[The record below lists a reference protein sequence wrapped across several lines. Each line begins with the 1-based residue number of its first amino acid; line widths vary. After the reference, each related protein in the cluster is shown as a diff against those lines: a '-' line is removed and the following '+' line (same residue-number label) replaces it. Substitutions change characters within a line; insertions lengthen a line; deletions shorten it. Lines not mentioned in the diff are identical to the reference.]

1 MTGRIFDIQRFSIQD
16 GPGIRTTVFLKGCP
30 LHCTWCHNPEGISPK
45 PVLSYLANNCIAC
58 GQCFPQCPEGALA
71 KAQGGKAAID
81 RARCTACGRCAAV
94 CGVKALEM
102 AGRDVTAAQ
111 VLEVVLRDRDYYAAS
126 GGGMTLSGG
135 EPLYQPEF
143 AEALLREAKRADLHC
158 AVETSGFA
166 DWRVFERMMPL
177 VDLFLYDCKET
188 DPKLH
193 QGFTGESNEQ
203 IRANLRALH
212 AAGAAIVLR
221 CPMIPEYNAR
231 REHLDGIAALARE
244 LPNLRG
250 VELLPYHRLGRPK
263 VNRFGLVSRMPES
276 VKPPDTEMVR
286 GWIAH
291 LRARGVR
298 LTGQSAPPEARC
310 NELPFP
316 CASPM

>member
-1 MTGRIFDIQRFSIQD
+1 MTGRIFDIQRFCIQD

-45 PVLSYLANNCIAC
+45 PVLSYAANNCIAC
-58 GQCFPQCPEGALA
+58 GQCFSQCSEGALA

-94 CGVKALEM
+94 CDVKALEM
-102 AGRDVTAAQ
+102 AGREVSVAQ
-111 VLEVVLRDRDYYAAS
+111 VLDVVLRDRDYYTAS
-126 GGGMTLSGG
+126 GGGVTLSGG

-143 AEALLREAKRADLHC
+143 AEALVREAKRVDLHC

-166 DWRVFERMMPL
+166 EWPVFERLLQL

-193 QGFTGESNEQ
+193 QGFTGESNEE

-212 AAGAAIVLR
+212 AAGAAIVMR

-244 LPNLRG
+244 LPNLKG

-276 VKPPDTEMVR
+276 VKPPDPEMVS
-286 GWIAH
+286 GWASH
-291 LRARGVR
+291 LRARGVN
-298 LTGQSAPPEARC
+298 LIGQTAPQEARC
-310 NELPFP
+310 KDLPFP
-316 CASPM
+316 CAP